1 MSEQHVDPRRRRFL
15 TTLAT
20 GVGLVGTGFAV
31 TPFIES
37 MLPSARA
44 EAAGAPVEV
53 DLGKVRPGQMIR
65 VAWHS
70 KPIFIVHRTP
80 KMLASLA
87 HDHKLLRDPD
97 SKQPQ
102 QPKYCQNQ
110 GRSIKPEYLVMI
122 GICTH
127 LGCVPNPRFTPGAAS
142 HIQANWPG
150 GFLCPCHGSKYDLA
164 GRVFLGVPAPL
175 NMVIPPYSYLSDTR
189 IIIGVGE
196 KGQKGVA

>member
-1 MSEQHVDPRRRRFL
+1 MSKQHVDSRRRRFL

-44 EAAGAPVEV
+44 EAEGAPVEV
-53 DLGKVRPGQMIR
+53 DVSKVRPGQMIR

-70 KPIFIVHRTP
+70 KPIFIVNRTP
-80 KMLASLA
+80 KMLATLA
-87 HDHKLLRDPD
+87 TDHALLRDPD
-97 SKQPQ
+97 SKEPQ
-102 QPKYCQNQ
+102 QPAYCQNQ
-110 GRSIKPEYLVMI
+110 TRSIKPEYLVMI

-127 LGCVPNPRFTPGAAS
+127 LGCVPNPRFKIGAAS
-142 HIQANWPG
+142 GIQANWPG
-150 GFLCPCHGSKYDLA
+150 GFLCPCHGSKYDIA

-196 KGQKGVA
+196 KGQKGAA